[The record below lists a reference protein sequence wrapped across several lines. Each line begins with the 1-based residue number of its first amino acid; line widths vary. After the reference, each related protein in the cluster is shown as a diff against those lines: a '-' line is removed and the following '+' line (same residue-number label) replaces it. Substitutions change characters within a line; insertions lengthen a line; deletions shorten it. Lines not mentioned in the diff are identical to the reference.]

1 MGRVPPIRSLG
12 ARGELSLSD
21 CSRGWFSGR
30 IYISLLERCSPE
42 VCFGG
47 DGGTSG
53 LVILLGGCVVDGLPE
68 RAGKRIRWRGT
79 SLVFLLC
86 QSSRRVYPNVVG
98 RVPGCGRIVGRVDP
112 EKNSPTIGGEIS
124 HQRIVFEVLT
134 RFHNEDYCCCCCC
147 CVDIVNCVGCY
158 C

>member
-1 MGRVPPIRSLG
+1 M
-12 ARGELSLSD
+12 
-21 CSRGWFSGR
+21 
-30 IYISLLERCSPE
+30 SLLERCSPE

-98 RVPGCGRIVGRVDP
+98 PGCGVWEKLRQSRSR
-112 EKNSPTIGGEIS
+112 KNSPTIGGEIS
-124 HQRIVFEVLT
+124 FQGIVFEKGS
-134 RFHNEDYCCCCCC
+134 NETENHC
-147 CVDIVNCVGCY
+147 
-158 C
+158 